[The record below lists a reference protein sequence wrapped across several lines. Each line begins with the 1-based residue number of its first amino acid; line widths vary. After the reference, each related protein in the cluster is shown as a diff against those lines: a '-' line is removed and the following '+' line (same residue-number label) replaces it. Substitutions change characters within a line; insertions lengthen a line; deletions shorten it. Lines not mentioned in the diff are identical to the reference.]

1 MSALRAEV
9 MEYVNLI
16 PEEKLPAIK
25 PLLFMLSA
33 EQNTILERL
42 TDDDLTDEEREA
54 FEKADAEFARGET
67 SDFEDLLQEH
77 EMIAAVGK

>member
-9 MEYVNLI
+9 IEYVNLI

-25 PLLFMLSA
+25 PLLFMLST

-54 FEKADAEFARGET
+54 FEKADAEFARGEA

-77 EMIAAVGK
+77 ELIPAVRE